1 MFRLDSRLVLTNPP
15 CADTPFATEGREL
28 AKLLRA
34 KAPEDEIQPI
44 IDKIHSAALDLSL
57 DPMVSSTDVFVTAV
71 LHVGS
76 KSLSHVLAAIERTKD
91 RLLSAGAASEAAR
104 TQIIAAVMAY
114 WSAQPGVALCIVE
127 KLLNYGIVSPQSV
140 AQWALVA
147 HAGATK
153 GRSLSESY
161 VFELVFNTVTKV
173 TSRVHQVVRKAAQ
186 PEDTV
191 HMDVDDGSGSS
202 AANDPEATRDSEVRA
217 MRELFRALDDAL
229 VSWASGTK
237 DELVEDVGGN
247 ENAHAEQQKLVER
260 WGKRWQRVFRRR
272 AAIEE
277 SFVLEAAK
285 NRAAGGP
292 APASEALGQA

>member
-1 MFRLDSRLVLTNPP
+1 M
-15 CADTPFATEGREL
+15 
-28 AKLLRA
+28 LRA

-44 IDKIHSAALDLSL
+44 IDKIHSAALDISL

-140 AQWALVA
+140 VQWALVA
-147 HAGATK
+147 HAGANK

-161 VFELVFNTVTKV
+161 VYELVFNTVTKV
-173 TSRVHQVVRKAAQ
+173 TSRVHQVVHKAAQ
-186 PEDTV
+186 PEGLPEGTV
-191 HMDVDDGSGSS
+191 HMDVDDGSS
-202 AANDPEATRDSEVRA
+202 AANDREATRDSEVRA

-237 DELVEDVGGN
+237 DELVEDVGGD
-247 ENAHAEQQKLVER
+247 EIARAEQQKLVER

-277 SFVLEAAK
+277 AFVLEAAK
-285 NRAAGGP
+285 SRAAGG
-292 APASEALGQA
+292 STLTGEALSQA